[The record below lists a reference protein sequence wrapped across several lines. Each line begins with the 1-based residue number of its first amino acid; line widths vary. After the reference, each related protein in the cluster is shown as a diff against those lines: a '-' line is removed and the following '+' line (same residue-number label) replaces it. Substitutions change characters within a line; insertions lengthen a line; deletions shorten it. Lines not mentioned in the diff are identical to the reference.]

1 MLSRALRLLVL
12 VAAAGLAGAGAGPAW
27 AQDDELEAMAT
38 ALKDTTFTLQDGLKA
53 GEREGQPISAQFE
66 IDDGKLQI
74 SIYTTKGDDFSEVVA
89 DPKTGA
95 IVKTEKITDTD
106 ELNDAADQKAAM
118 AKAKTSLAAA
128 ADAAV
133 KENSGFPRGQ
143 HLSRSAG
150 WPCDCRGHL
159 VAGRRRQKRLR
170 KSWIE
175 LRRWPLRLGRTRALV
190 DQNGPEIVDV
200 GARRAGDEQVAEPGE
215 HRIGII
221 VG

>member
-12 VAAAGLAGAGAGPAW
+12 VASAGLSSAGVRPAW

-38 ALKDTTFTLQDGLKA
+38 ALKDTTFTLQDGLKV

-66 IDDGKLQI
+66 IDDGKLRV

-89 DPKTGA
+89 DPKSGA

-118 AKAKTSLAAA
+118 ANAKTSLVAA

-133 KENSGFPRGQ
+133 KENSGFRAVSVFPDLR
-143 HLSRSAG
+143 
-150 WPCDCRGHL
+150 DGH
-159 VAGRRRQKRLR
+159 A
-170 KSWIE
+170 I
-175 LRRWPLRLGRTRALV
+175 
-190 DQNGPEIVDV
+190 
-200 GARRAGDEQVAEPGE
+200 AEVTLLQGTTAKKVTE
-215 HRIGII
+215 KLE
-221 VG
+221 

>member
-12 VAAAGLAGAGAGPAW
+12 GAAASLANAGVGPAW

-38 ALKDTTFTLQDGLKA
+38 ALKDTTFTLQDALKV

-95 IVKTEKITDTD
+95 VVKTEKITDTD
-106 ELNDAADQKAAM
+106 ELNDAADQKAAI
-118 AKAKTSLAAA
+118 AKAKNSLVAA

-133 KENSGFPRGQ
+133 KENSGFRAVSIFPDLR
-143 HLSRSAG
+143 
-150 WPCDCRGHL
+150 DGH
-159 VAGRRRQKRLR
+159 A
-170 KSWIE
+170 I
-175 LRRWPLRLGRTRALV
+175 
-190 DQNGPEIVDV
+190 
-200 GARRAGDEQVAEPGE
+200 AEVTLLQGTTAKKVTE
-215 HRIGII
+215 KLD
-221 VG
+221 